1 MINRKEEIKKKGF
14 SMLNN
19 ERETMTNDAS
29 QNNFIPVDFSK
40 IKVGTKTLEDA
51 ILTLGNY
58 RRADT
63 RFVDRD
69 LIYRAL
75 LNRDYEE
82 MRAISNF
89 FFDSSGIYA
98 RLCRYMAKM
107 YRYDWMITPYINE
120 DVATEKDEN
129 AILMDFYKILLYFD
143 NSELKRLFGN
153 IALKVIRNGCYY
165 GYLVSNSKRINVQ
178 ELPVQYCR
186 SRFSINNR
194 PVIEFNMRYFDVM
207 FKDAAQRQKML
218 NLFPEDFKKGYL
230 LYKQGKLPPLFVG
243 DTEGWYVLEVGSAF
257 KFNID
262 GSDEPLFMSVIPA
275 IIDLDEAKDIDK
287 KKMEQE
293 LLKIIIQKMPIDKN
307 GDLVFDVDEAQQL
320 HNNAVAMLKKAIGID
335 ILTTFADV
343 EVANMDD
350 HRSSTSNDDLERVE
364 RTVYNEAGVSQMQFN
379 TDGNI
384 ALEKSIRNDE
394 ASLYDLILQFE
405 GFMNDL
411 IDKYNKRPKK
421 YYYRAQILTTT
432 IYNYQDMAKIY
443 KEQMQVG
450 FSKMLPQIAM
460 GQAQSTI
467 LANAYFENQLL
478 DLVNVFIPPM
488 MSSTMNSDVL
498 NRVNQQNR
506 DNRAAEK
513 EAGESGSEGGRP
525 EKPDDEKSE
534 KTIMNEESQA

>member
-14 SMLNN
+14 SMV
-19 ERETMTNDAS
+19 EETKEKLAYDAS
-29 QNNFIPVDFSK
+29 QNSFIPVDFSK
-40 IKVGTKTLEDA
+40 IKVGTKTLDDA
-51 ILTLGNY
+51 ILNLGNY

-63 RFVDRD
+63 RFVNRD
-69 LIYRAL
+69 SIYKAM

-89 FFDSSGIYA
+89 YFDSSGIYA

-120 DVATEKDEN
+120 EVTKEKDEN
-129 AILMDFYKILLYFD
+129 TILADFYKILLYFD

-153 IALKVIRNGCYY
+153 IALKVIKNGCYY
-165 GYLVSNSKRINVQ
+165 GYIISGSKRINIQ

-186 SRFSINNR
+186 TRFSVGNR
-194 PVIEFNMRYFDVM
+194 PVVEFNMKYFDVM
-207 FKDAAQRQKML
+207 FKDAAQRQRML
-218 NLFPEDFKKGYL
+218 NVFGEDFKKGYK
-230 LYKQGKLPPLFVG
+230 LYKQGQLPPLFVG
-243 DTEGWYVLEVGSAF
+243 DSEGWYVLEVGSAI

-262 GSDEPLFMSVIPA
+262 GSDEPLFMSVIPS

-287 KKMEQE
+287 KKMAQE
-293 LLKIIIQKMPIDKN
+293 LLKIIIQKMPLDKN
-307 GDLVFDVDEAQQL
+307 GDLVFDVDEAAQL
-320 HNNAVAMLKKAIGID
+320 HNNAVNMLKKAIGVD

-343 EVANMDD
+343 DVADMDNN
-350 HRSSTSNDDLERVE
+350 RSAAANDDLERVE
-364 RTVYNEAGVSQMQFN
+364 RGVYNEAGVSQMQFN

-405 GFMNDL
+405 GLLNDL
-411 IDKYNKRPKK
+411 IEKYNQRPKQ

-460 GQAQSTI
+460 GQSQSTI

-513 EAGESGSEGGRP
+513 AAGDSESEGGRP

-534 KTIMNEESQA
+534 KTLQNEESLA

>member
-14 SMLNN
+14 SMVDEHKEEL
-19 ERETMTNDAS
+19 MYDAS
-29 QNNFIPVDFSK
+29 QNSFVPVDFSK

-51 ILTLGNY
+51 ILNLGNY

-63 RFVDRD
+63 RFVNRD
-69 LIYRAL
+69 AIFKAM

-89 FFDSSGIYA
+89 YFDSSGIYA

-120 DVATEKDEN
+120 EVTKEKDEN
-129 AILMDFYKILLYFD
+129 AILTDFYKILLYFD

-153 IALKVIRNGCYY
+153 IALKVIKNGCYY
-165 GYLVSNSKRINVQ
+165 GYIIAGNKRINIQ

-186 SRFSINNR
+186 TRFNVGNR
-194 PVIEFNMRYFDVM
+194 PVIEFNMKYFDVM
-207 FKDAAQRQKML
+207 FKDAAQRAKML
-218 NLFPEDFKKGYL
+218 TVFGDDFKKGYI

-262 GSDEPLFMSVIPA
+262 GSDEPLFMSVIPS

-287 KKMEQE
+287 KKMAQE

-320 HNNAVAMLKKAIGID
+320 HNNAVNMLKKAIGID

-343 EVANMDD
+343 DVADMSDN
-350 HRSSTSNDDLERVE
+350 RSTAASDDLERVE
-364 RTVYNEAGVSQMQFN
+364 RGVYNEAGVSQMQFN

-411 IDKYNKRPKK
+411 IERYNKRPKK

-432 IYNYQDMAKIY
+432 IYNYQDMAKLY

-460 GQAQSTI
+460 GQSQSTI

-513 EAGESGSEGGRP
+513 AAGDSESTGGRP

-534 KTIMNEESQA
+534 KTIQNEESQA